1 MPLAARRLSR
11 PAEPPSSLESRAMD
25 NLRYIRETMEG
36 ASRFTGVSG
45 YGEMMVG
52 VTALVAAFLAH
63 GRSQEAWLTIWL
75 AEAGVAFL
83 VTWGAILWKTRRA
96 GISLLRGPGRRF
108 AFALVPILLAGGL
121 LTFELVRQEVFAVLP
136 ALWLLL
142 YGAGVATGGAYAVRT
157 VPVMGLSF
165 LALGAAALFGPP
177 TWANGFLAVG
187 FGGLHLIFG
196 AIIARR
202 HGG

>member
-1 MPLAARRLSR
+1 MPLAARRPSR
-11 PAEPPSSLESRAMD
+11 PAESPSSLESRAMD

-52 VTALVAAFLAH
+52 VTALFAAFLAH
-63 GRSQEAWLTIWL
+63 GRARGTWLTIWL

-83 VTWGAILWKTRRA
+83 VTWIAILWKTRRA
-96 GISLLRGPGRRF
+96 GISLLSGPGRRF

-121 LTFELVRQEVFAVLP
+121 LTFELARQQAFAVLP

-165 LALGAAALFGPP
+165 LALGAAALFGPDA
-177 TWANGFLAVG
+177 WADAFLAVG